1 MTAVDVPADQRR
13 AAPGDDWLL
22 GVVLAVVT
30 FWLFAQTLLNVIPG
44 IQDSLGLG
52 TTVANFAV
60 SMTALMSGLFIVVV
74 GGLADRLGAERSRAL
89 SFWSI
94 GSWGGSGF
102 CALFGGLMAA
112 SPLGWRS
119 IFVISIGIA
128 LLSLFLIRSTPP
140 SERAP
145 ASGERFDWSG
155 LVTFVAAMLAINVFI
170 SQGPELGWFCSTCSS
185 SSWP

>member
-1 MTAVDVPADQRR
+1 
-13 AAPGDDWLL
+13 
-22 GVVLAVVT
+22 
-30 FWLFAQTLLNVIPG
+30 
-44 IQDSLGLG
+44 
-52 TTVANFAV
+52 
-60 SMTALMSGLFIVVV
+60 
-74 GGLADRLGAERSRAL
+74 
-89 SFWSI
+89 
-94 GSWGGSGF
+94 
-102 CALFGGLMAA
+102 MAA